1 MDCIIFGGLVVDKYF
16 DIEGY
21 PDRGQDGFITSE
33 AAYVGGCA
41 INIAATINN
50 LGGRAHVVS
59 YIGNDRTGEQI

>member
-16 DIEGY
+16 DIESY
-21 PDRGQDGFITSE
+21 PDRGQDGFITGE
-33 AAYVGGCA
+33 AAFVGGCA

-59 YIGNDRTGEQI
+59 DVGSEKTVE